1 MVANGI
7 TTETGDANSIN
18 IAVQMSNSSDYM
30 GYRMTTQLGV
40 RYGRLSRE
48 RVIADGAGFK
58 IASESSNTTTSFLT
72 VYAGIQ

>member
-1 MVANGI
+1 
-7 TTETGDANSIN
+7 
-18 IAVQMSNSSDYM
+18 M

-48 RVIADGAGFK
+48 RIIADGAEFK
-58 IASESSNTTTSFLT
+58 IDSESSNTTTSFLT